1 MPAAARRG
9 RATRGSARASQL
21 LGASMLAMAAVFATG
36 RAFSITSSGSPP
48 APAAAHA
55 VPATLGSCASPADLN
70 ALTSPSEG
78 SAAGKQ
84 QGIAGLGAGP
94 AYTAFAVVRILLLE
108 Y

>member
-21 LGASMLAMAAVFATG
+21 LAASMLAAVFATG